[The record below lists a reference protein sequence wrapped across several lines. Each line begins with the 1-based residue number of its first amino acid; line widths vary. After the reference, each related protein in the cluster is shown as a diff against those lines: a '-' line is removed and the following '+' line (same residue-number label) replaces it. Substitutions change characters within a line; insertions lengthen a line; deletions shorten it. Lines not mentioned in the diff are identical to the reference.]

1 MDLAI
6 IWESLPRLLD
16 GAVLTLE
23 ITVISLVVGLALA
36 VPLAIMRL
44 SPNPVLWMPVY
55 GYILYFRGTPL
66 LVQLFLVYYGSGQF
80 RPFLDQI
87 GLWVLFREAYFCAV
101 LTLTLNTAA
110 YTAEIL
116 RGAIQ
121 GVPRGDIEAA
131 RALGMSGTRLYRRI
145 VLPKA
150 FRIALPAYTNEVV
163 FLLQATSLI
172 SIITLLDLTG
182 VARIIVARSFEPYKL
197 YITAGL
203 IYSGDE
209 LLLHP
214 ALALHRAPPLRPH
227 ARAPGERPRPAL
239 TQSPTGASKRKRSE
253 RRKYAIRL
261 FGTGLVPERAPVVL
275 VGQDACAGEVKR
287 RAGGCKR
294 RVGYRSKEPVPHLL
308 DVLGRC
314 RGAGHEGHARRG
326 RRRRQDPGAAQLL
339 WGIVGN
345 QRVRD
350 AIDRAGVRL
359 PRRDAGDAGA
369 MGPGCDDLSE
379 EGRRV
384 IARGQHVPPDVITR
398 IGARAVGGEPAAP
411 QVGDGPR
418 ARSLADDDVRPIARA
433 FAPGHV
439 IPGRRDELHRRPEHV
454 DEGIAAGLAEE
465 KRGRA
470 PVAVIVVRPGQRVGN
485 A

>member
-1 MDLAI
+1 MLDLRGYGWMLWQGLELTILVGLGAMALALVLGLLGAWGKLARGRTGRWVAGTYTTVIRGVPELLLILLVYYGVPTLIQDIAEDAGHDIIIDINPFIAGVITIGFIYGAFATEVFRGAFLAVPRGQIEAARAIGMGRALTFRRIVMPQMWRFALPGLGNVWMVLIKATALISVIPARGADAQRGHRGARDQAAIHLLLRRLALLSRHHRRLDGGAAACRGVGQPRRATRLRPAMDLAI

-16 GAVLTLE
+16 GATLTLE
-23 ITVISLVVGLALA
+23 ITVVSLVVGLTLA

-101 LTLTLNTAA
+101 LTLTLNTTA

-131 RALGMSGTRLYRRI
+131 RALGMSGTLLYRRI

-203 IYSGDE
+203 IYLAMSYFFILLSRFIEHRLSG
-209 LLLHP
+209 HM
-214 ALALHRAPPLRPH
+214 R
-227 ARAPGERPRPAL
+227 ERP
-239 TQSPTGASKRKRSE
+239 AS
-253 RRKYAIRL
+253 
-261 FGTGLVPERAPVVL
+261 
-275 VGQDACAGEVKR
+275 
-287 RAGGCKR
+287 
-294 RVGYRSKEPVPHLL
+294 
-308 DVLGRC
+308 
-314 RGAGHEGHARRG
+314 
-326 RRRRQDPGAAQLL
+326 
-339 WGIVGN
+339 
-345 QRVRD
+345 
-350 AIDRAGVRL
+350 
-359 PRRDAGDAGA
+359 
-369 MGPGCDDLSE
+369 
-379 EGRRV
+379 
-384 IARGQHVPPDVITR
+384 
-398 IGARAVGGEPAAP
+398 
-411 QVGDGPR
+411 
-418 ARSLADDDVRPIARA
+418 
-433 FAPGHV
+433 
-439 IPGRRDELHRRPEHV
+439 
-454 DEGIAAGLAEE
+454 
-465 KRGRA
+465 GRA
-470 PVAVIVVRPGQRVGN
+470 LR
-485 A
+485 